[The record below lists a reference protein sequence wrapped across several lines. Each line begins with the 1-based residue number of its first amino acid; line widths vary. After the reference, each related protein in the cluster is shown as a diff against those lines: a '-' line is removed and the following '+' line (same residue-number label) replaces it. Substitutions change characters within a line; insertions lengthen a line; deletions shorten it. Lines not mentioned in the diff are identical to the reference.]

1 VIVGSLLA
9 TFSAALEVRDPYLRG
24 HSSRVTTFAEGLA
37 RLIGWRGTRLE
48 ALQLGG
54 SLHDVGKI
62 SVDASLLC
70 KPGPLTEEELEQIR
84 RHPVTGARL
93 VESFE
98 DFEPALPYVL
108 HHHERWDGFGYPH
121 GLSGFRIPLEARLLG
136 VVDAFDAMTSAR
148 AYRPALSVEEALVEL
163 ERCAGSQFDP
173 ELAQA
178 FVEGWRQGAIAA
190 PRRRVRI
197 AS

>member
-1 VIVGSLLA
+1 MIVGSLLA
-9 TFSAALEVRDPYLRG
+9 TFSVALEARDPYLRG

-37 RLIGWRGTRLE
+37 RIIGWRGTRLE

-62 SVDASLLC
+62 SVDASLLR

-108 HHHERWDGFGYPH
+108 HHHERWDGFGNPH
-121 GLSGFRIPLEARLLG
+121 GLSGSGIPLEARLLG

-163 ERCAGSQFDP
+163 ERCSGSQFDP

-178 FVEGWRQGAIAA
+178 FVEGWRQGTIAA
-190 PRRRVRI
+190 PSRRVRI
-197 AS
+197 AT

>member
-1 VIVGSLLA
+1 MGSLLA
-9 TFSAALEVRDPYLRG
+9 TFSAALEARDPYLRG

-37 RLIGWRGTRLE
+37 RLLGWRGTRLE

-62 SVDASLLC
+62 SVDPIVLC

-84 RHPVTGARL
+84 RHPITGARL

-121 GLSGFRIPLEARLLG
+121 GLSGSRIPLEARLLG

-148 AYRPALSVEEALVEL
+148 AYRSALSVEQALVEL

-173 ELAQA
+173 ELARA

-190 PRRRVRI
+190 PSGRVHI
-197 AS
+197 AV

>member
-1 VIVGSLLA
+1 MIVGSLLA
-9 TFSAALEVRDPYLRG
+9 TFSTALEARDPYLRG

-37 RLIGWRGTRLE
+37 RLLGWRGTRLE

-54 SLHDVGKI
+54 PLHDVGKI

-70 KPGPLTEEELEQIR
+70 KPGPLTEEELGQIR

-121 GLSGFRIPLEARLLG
+121 GLSGSGIPLEARLLG

-148 AYRPALSVEEALVEL
+148 AYRPALSIEQALVEL

-173 ELAQA
+173 ELARA
-178 FVEGWRQGAIAA
+178 FVEGWRRGEIAA
-190 PRRRVRI
+190 PTGPVRI
-197 AS
+197 AI